1 MTIRHHPSDE
11 TLAAYAAGMLDLGR
25 RLVVASHVE
34 RCAVCRGFVRGLEKV
49 AGVMLED
56 LSPTP
61 MSPDALARTL
71 ARIDRDPH
79 TPTTAPVAPGIDADL
94 DEGLDEGLDV
104 GLPACLSPYAMGR
117 WRWVGPGVQMRP
129 VLVPDS
135 GKLHVFLLKGAPG
148 IKLPQHSHEGSE
160 FTSILSGSYRH
171 EGGEF
176 GAGDFEEA
184 DADIEHR
191 PIVGK
196 DMSCI
201 CLVALDG
208 RLKLSG
214 FIGSLLN
221 PFVRL

>member
-1 MTIRHHPSDE
+1 MTIRHHPTDE
-11 TLAAYAAGMLDLGR
+11 TLAAYAAGTLDLGR

-49 AGVMLED
+49 AGVMLEN

-61 MSPDALARTL
+61 MSADALARTL
-71 ARIDRDPH
+71 ARVDGEPH
-79 TPTTAPVAPGIDADL
+79 APTAAPVAPAIDEDL
-94 DEGLDEGLDV
+94 DRD
-104 GLPACLSPYAMGR
+104 LPACLSRYAMGR

-160 FTSILSGSYRH
+160 LTSILSGSYRH

-176 GAGDFEEA
+176 SAGDFEEA

-208 RLKLSG
+208 KLKLSG